1 MGDTKAFG
9 SLAQGPVIAV
19 QLQAMGRQQGDKF
32 AAIAVTPIG
41 QLGTA
46 LPQQF
51 TFLVNTTATTKTK
64 ANHKQPWAG
73 PQGGSAKAPAVL
85 ERPARLD
92 RHRYRKTSR

>member
-9 SLAQGPVIAV
+9 SLAQGPVIAI

-32 AAIAVTPIG
+32 AAIAVAPIS
-41 QLGTA
+41 QLSTA

-51 TFLVNTTATTKTK
+51 TFPANTSATTKTK
-64 ANHKQPWAG
+64 ANHKQPVGG
-73 PQGGSAKAPAVL
+73 PKRGTAKATAVL

-92 RHRYRKTSR
+92 RHRHRKTAL